1 MDSCTSQT
9 NYLLTI
15 STISRSIDGSEFGSV
30 YCMLYTI
37 DDSLIS
43 LYREFHEVI
52 SMLDWQSQQRPFVL
66 EIERGVL
73 TLNVLSQ
80 LTERRYGYQII
91 QNLVDVGLAVDQ
103 GMIYPLLRKLEQ
115 QGLLVGDWI
124 VGDTRPRRY
133 YVLSEDGRS
142 LLMHL
147 TKEWKRIASIE
158 DEFIRNDT
166 AKEK

>member
-1 MDSCTSQT
+1 
-9 NYLLTI
+9 
-15 STISRSIDGSEFGSV
+15 
-30 YCMLYTI
+30 
-37 DDSLIS
+37 
-43 LYREFHEVI
+43 
-52 SMLDWQSQQRPFVL
+52 MLDWQSLQRPFVL

-91 QNLVDVGLAVDQ
+91 QNLVDAGLAVDQ

-115 QGLLVGDWI
+115 HGLLVGDWI

-142 LLMHL
+142 LLTHL
-147 TKEWKRIASIE
+147 AKEWKRIASIE

-166 AKEK
+166 EKEK